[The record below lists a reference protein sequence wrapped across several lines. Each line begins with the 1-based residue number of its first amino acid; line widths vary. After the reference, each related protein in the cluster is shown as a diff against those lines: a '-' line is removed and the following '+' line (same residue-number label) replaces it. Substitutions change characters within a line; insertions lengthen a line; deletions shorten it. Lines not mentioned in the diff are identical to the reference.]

1 MAVHLAHLT
10 DRAVLEIK
18 GPDAATFL
26 QGLVTND
33 VAKVSPDASVW
44 AALLSPQGKYLFDF
58 LVFAHPEGDG
68 FLLDTEAERLEALTK
83 RLSIYRLRAQVTVAP
98 RPDLAV
104 YAAWGEGAPPEG
116 ALPDPRLPA
125 LGFRWISAPDLS
137 ATALAE
143 DYDAHRLALGV
154 PDGSRDIAI
163 DKMLWLETNATELN
177 GVDFR
182 KGCYVGQE
190 NTARMHHRSKVRK
203 RLLPVRLSAPV
214 GEDLALQTAEG
225 RNAGELRSH
234 RGGIGLAFLRM
245 EHVEANASLT
255 LSGAPVEVV
264 WPEWLPRPEPDTDTD
279 SGTDSGES

>member
-98 RPDLAV
+98 RPDLAA
-104 YAAWGEGAPPEG
+104 YAA
-116 ALPDPRLPA
+116 
-125 LGFRWISAPDLS
+125 
-137 ATALAE
+137 
-143 DYDAHRLALGV
+143 
-154 PDGSRDIAI
+154 
-163 DKMLWLETNATELN
+163 
-177 GVDFR
+177 
-182 KGCYVGQE
+182 
-190 NTARMHHRSKVRK
+190 
-203 RLLPVRLSAPV
+203 
-214 GEDLALQTAEG
+214 
-225 RNAGELRSH
+225 
-234 RGGIGLAFLRM
+234 
-245 EHVEANASLT
+245 
-255 LSGAPVEVV
+255 
-264 WPEWLPRPEPDTDTD
+264 
-279 SGTDSGES
+279 

>member
-18 GPDAATFL
+18 GPDATAFL

-33 VAKVSPDASVW
+33 VTKVSPAAAVW

-68 FLLDTEAERLEALTK
+68 FLLDAEAERLDALTK
-83 RLSIYRLRAQVTVAP
+83 RLAIYRLRAQVSVTP

-104 YAAWGEGAPPEG
+104 YAAWGEGSPPEG
-116 ALPDPRLPA
+116 AVADPRVPA
-125 LGFRWISAPDLS
+125 LGFRWVAEPGLATTASAD
-137 ATALAE
+137 
-143 DYDAHRLALGV
+143 DYDLHRLSLGV
-154 PDGSRDIAI
+154 PDGSKDIAV

-190 NTARMHHRSKVRK
+190 NTARMYHRSKVRK

-214 GEDLALQTAEG
+214 GEDLALQTTEG

-234 RGGIGLAFLRM
+234 QGGIGLAFLRM
-245 EHVEANASLT
+245 EHVEANAALM
-255 LSGAPVEVV
+255 LGDAPVDVV
-264 WPEWLPRPEPDTDTD
+264 WPDWLPRPEAD
-279 SGTDSGES
+279 SNSDSGES